1 MSAENLPPQA
11 QSTTQLL
18 RRLIELLH
26 EAHTTPPDD
35 NPLQTVQG
43 RVAAYGRLRE
53 RGFTRKQAA
62 WHVGVCIET
71 ARRYEIRLRN
81 QKENA

>member
-1 MSAENLPPQA
+1 MTGEHLPPEA

-26 EAHTTPPDD
+26 EAHATPPDE
-35 NPLQTVQG
+35 NPLQSVQG

-62 WHVGVCIET
+62 RQVGVCIET
-71 ARRYEIRLRN
+71 ARRYEKRL
-81 QKENA
+81 KENVN